1 MKILDLRTL
10 QIDSE
15 KDIRARV
22 ERELGLD
29 DGSIKREPE
38 LKMLFKEVV
47 GLHLGIKADT
57 SSVVQAYQVCAIY

>member
-1 MKILDLRTL
+1 MLNQRPL
-10 QIDSE
+10 QTDSE

-38 LKMLFKEVV
+38 LKMLFKQVV

-57 SSVVQAYQVCAIY
+57 SPIVQAYQVCTMY